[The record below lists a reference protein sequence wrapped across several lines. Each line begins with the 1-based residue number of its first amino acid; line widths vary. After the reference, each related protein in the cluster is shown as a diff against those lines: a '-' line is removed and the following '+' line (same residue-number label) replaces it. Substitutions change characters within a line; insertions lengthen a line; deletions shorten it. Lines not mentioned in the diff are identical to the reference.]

1 MAKNPDWVSDLIRE
15 LAFEGEGRGRKLNK
29 DKVLRLL
36 KANGRADTADKLADP
51 TKNMGQVSMSASNAL
66 RGAAKE
72 QRGLHVYEGQNKV
85 FRDAPAEFLG
95 TYSVAA

>member
-15 LAFEGEGRGRKLNK
+15 LAFEGEGRARKLNK

-36 KANGRADTADKLADP
+36 KANNRAETAEKLADDA
-51 TKNMGQVSMSASNAL
+51 KNMGQVSMSASNAL

-72 QRGLHVYEGQNKV
+72 QKGLHVYEGRNKV
-85 FRDAPAEFLG
+85 FRAAPEEFL
-95 TYSVAA
+95 AA